1 MPIRYAQVLRYS
13 ALITGVF
20 YGLYHQAALSA
31 QSKINQID
39 HEYQE
44 QSSLIQKAKAEYT
57 KKTMPES
64 SKTAGGGGEH
74 RDFLKDLPDRIP

>member
-1 MPIRYAQVLRYS
+1 MQYAQVLRYS

-31 QSKINQID
+31 QSKLNQID
-39 HEYQE
+39 RDYQQ

-57 KKTMPES
+57 KKTMPEN
-64 SKTAGGGGEH
+64 SKTAGSGGEH
-74 RDFLKDLPDRIP
+74 PEIFKDLPDRIP

>member
-13 ALITGVF
+13 ALISGVC
-20 YGLYHQAALSA
+20 YGLYRQAALSA

-39 HEYQE
+39 RDYQQ
-44 QSSLIQKAKAEYT
+44 QSNLIQKAKAEYT
-57 KKTMPES
+57 KKTIPES

-74 RDFLKDLPDRIP
+74 CDFLRDLPDGIS